1 MGVGIARRKRVGS
14 EKNRVELG
22 TGDIVLL
29 VATKTMTTEKR
40 KRGSG

>member
-14 EKNRVELG
+14 EKNREERG
-22 TGDIVLL
+22 TGI
-29 VATKTMTTEKR
+29 VATKTTEKR